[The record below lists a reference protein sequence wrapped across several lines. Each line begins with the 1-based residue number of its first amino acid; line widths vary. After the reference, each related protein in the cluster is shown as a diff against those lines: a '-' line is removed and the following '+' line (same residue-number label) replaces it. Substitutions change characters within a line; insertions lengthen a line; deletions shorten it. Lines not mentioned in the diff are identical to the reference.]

1 MNLGQY
7 TTDMILE
14 YLKNKKVLTDLE
26 QDIVSSINVLNKVPY
41 NRTDLENK
49 IIENNIKYPD
59 IWFKTMMQSGN
70 VPIPF
75 KELSDQQI
83 KENLFMQIQNMYSY
97 LLSTINKINE

>member
-49 IIENNIKYPD
+49 IIENNIKYPEH
-59 IWFKTMMQSGN
+59 M
-70 VPIPF
+70 V
-75 KELSDQQI
+75 
-83 KENLFMQIQNMYSY
+83 
-97 LLSTINKINE
+97 

>member
-49 IIENNIKYPD
+49 IRENNIKYPD
-59 IWFKTMMQSGN
+59 IWFKTMMQPGN
-70 VPIPF
+70 VQISF

-83 KENLFMQIQNMYSY
+83 KESLFMQIQNMYSY
-97 LLSTINKINE
+97 SLSTINKINE